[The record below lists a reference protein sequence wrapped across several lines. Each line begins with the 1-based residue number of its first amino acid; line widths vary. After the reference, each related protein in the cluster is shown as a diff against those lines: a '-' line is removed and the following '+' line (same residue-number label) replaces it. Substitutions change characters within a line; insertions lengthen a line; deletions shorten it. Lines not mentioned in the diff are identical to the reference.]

1 MKPLSTSTTAVLLV
15 LSGGHLLAQAP
26 APLATIPETETFEI
40 HSEFVDADF
49 QISVSFPFGYRQMAD
64 AQFPALYVPD
74 AWWTFGMA
82 TDIARVLSADQLI
95 PPILVV
101 GIGYPGGLGDA
112 IALRVRD
119 LTFRQSDAVE
129 QFIAQEV
136 AAFGPHPPLT
146 SGGADDFLRFLTE
159 ELAPR
164 IERDYRGDSDQ
175 RVLHGHS
182 LGGSF
187 VVDAVFRR
195 PEAFTNYIAS
205 APALQIDDGVS
216 FLNEREYAAAH
227 ESIPTSLYIA
237 VGLLDEPELVASV
250 AALEDTLKVREYD
263 ALRWEVT
270 RFEGQTHRSVMPVV
284 LRDGLRWVFSNPRP

>member
-1 MKPLSTSTTAVLLV
+1 MKSLIVATALVVLG
-15 LSGGHLLAQAP
+15 SGDLLAQAP
-26 APLATIPETETFEI
+26 EPLAAIPETATFVM
-40 HSEFVDADF
+40 HSEIVDADF
-49 QISVSFPFGYRQMAD
+49 QISVSFPFGYHQMAD
-64 AQFPALYVPD
+64 AQFPVLYLPD

-95 PPILVV
+95 PPMLVV

-119 LTFRQSDAVE
+119 MTLRQSDAVE

-164 IERDYRGDSDQ
+164 IERAYRGYPNQ

-182 LGGSF
+182 LGGNL

-195 PEAFTNYIAS
+195 PEAFTHYIAS
-205 APALQIDDGVS
+205 APALSIDDGVS
-216 FLNEREYAAAH
+216 FLNEGEYAADHDSVPA
-227 ESIPTSLYIA
+227 SLYLA
-237 VGLLDEPELVASV
+237 VGLLDGSELVASV
-250 AALEDTLKVREYD
+250 AALVDTLTVREYKGF
-263 ALRWEVT
+263 RWEVS
-270 RFEGQTHRSVMPVV
+270 RLEGQTHRSVMPVV
-284 LRDGLRWVFSNPRP
+284 LRDGLRWIFPDSTR